1 MSGFA
6 DGVGR
11 APAAI
16 CGVYSVALALQRVLP
31 MRAVVLAVVLST
43 LGLAGCEPDA
53 MSFSLRA
60 RHRPGATVICT
71 RGEPSTLHAAR

>member
-1 MSGFA
+1 
-6 DGVGR
+6 
-11 APAAI
+11 
-16 CGVYSVALALQRVLP
+16 

-60 RHRPGATVICT
+60 RHRPSATVICT
-71 RGEPSTLHAAR
+71 RGEPSTLQAAR